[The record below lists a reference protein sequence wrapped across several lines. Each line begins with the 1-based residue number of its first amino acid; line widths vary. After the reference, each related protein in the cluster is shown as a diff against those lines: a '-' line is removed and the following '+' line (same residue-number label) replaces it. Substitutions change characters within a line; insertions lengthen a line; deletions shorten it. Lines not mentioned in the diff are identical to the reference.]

1 MAHGNFDF
9 LEVELPFFL
18 TKSGESQIKFHDLWH
33 TAASIMLNHGIP
45 VIVVSRRLG
54 HAKPSITLDIYG
66 HLMVNAQMEAAQ
78 LMDEI
83 VTPIE
88 WPLNDPLM
96 APKNHQLLDIS

>member
-1 MAHGNFDF
+1 LL
-9 LEVELPFFL
+9 LENAGLPR
-18 TKSGESQIKFHDLWH
+18 IRFHDLRH
-33 TAASIMLNHGIP
+33 TAASIMLNHGVP

-66 HLMVNAQMEAAQ
+66 HLMANAQQEAAQ

-88 WPLNDPLM
+88 LLTNGTRM
-96 APKNHQLLDIS
+96 AHETANYQGVFQGTPTYRG